1 MICILCIL
9 QKRSAQ
15 MKGIRASTNKRP
27 HSGGARPFAA
37 RAEEY
42 AQKGEQAPHAKT
54 YIACTRNSILRALQV
69 SYLLIFSLILQD

>member
-1 MICILCIL
+1 L
-9 QKRSAQ
+9 QKKSEK

-54 YIACTRNSILRALQV
+54 YIDMYKKFDPDGTV
-69 SYLLIFSLILQD
+69 SFLFINFFFNIARLA